1 MKEQIEAGDM
11 GCVWFGKWC
20 TGVQIIHAGC
30 TSFCQDG
37 AVQKAW
43 GFGTKQFKKLLQR
56 TFLKN
61 IFN

>member
-11 GCVWFGKWC
+11 GCVWFGKCC
-20 TGVQIIHAGC
+20 TGVQIIQVC
-30 TSFCQDG
+30 PTSFYQDG

-43 GFGTKQFKKLLQR
+43 GFGTKRFKELPQR